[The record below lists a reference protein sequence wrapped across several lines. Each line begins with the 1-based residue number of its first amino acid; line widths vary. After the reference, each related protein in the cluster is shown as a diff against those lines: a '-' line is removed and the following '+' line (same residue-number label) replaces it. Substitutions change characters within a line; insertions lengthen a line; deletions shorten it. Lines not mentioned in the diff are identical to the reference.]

1 MSGTVLHSNNEINY
15 LVSLR
20 LDEEQFVSNLVQQ
33 ELKVTLEKEM
43 SKQ

>member
-33 ELKVTLEKEM
+33 ELKVTLEKRDE
-43 SKQ
+43 